1 MNNKIKKF
9 INFQYFI
16 PSLYF
21 VVFLFL
27 FLITYQIKI
36 YADDAGFI
44 SSYKLSDDKKSVN
57 RILQYVPGRNLHIL
71 WQDLGFYIT
80 AIDFESF
87 WRHRMLQT
95 FLFTL
100 IGYLVYKIVCSITH
114 DKFYSLLVGL
124 LVIFFPIYQDV
135 NWWANALPQHIIS
148 SLFVLLIIIVQI
160 KIINLRSRFLAVN
173 VLAILAIF
181 TYDQSAAAAF
191 LLLIMESYSYWSK
204 TKNSGKIN
212 LIFIS
217 QSTLMF
223 LLFVIYLQLVLS
235 RNGNGPEL
243 STSSIPRLLRNLLLP
258 LFYMLEN
265 QKYLTYTL
273 IVIIIISILFYK
285 ATKNN
290 MVKIFSNVLTLP
302 NNKYFILAFAS
313 YVPIAVWWVS
323 PRHLYLP
330 GILFAI
336 WLSQIAFSL
345 VQSKVLKLL
354 LLKILTLFLVF
365 LSICVTS
372 VLAVNKTSYSS
383 EREKIYFSLIKS
395 ITENEPEK
403 YCYGIDINSDMN
415 NLFRYES
422 INHALAFYSGNNQF
436 SRSKCSSN
444 PVYKINHVKKCFVYT
459 TTTQKQYGWRIVVG
473 DSGKKEYSEKFE
485 IYHQC
490 ILNNS

>member
-1 MNNKIKKF
+1 
-9 INFQYFI
+9 
-16 PSLYF
+16 
-21 VVFLFL
+21 
-27 FLITYQIKI
+27 
-36 YADDAGFI
+36 
-44 SSYKLSDDKKSVN
+44 
-57 RILQYVPGRNLHIL
+57 
-71 WQDLGFYIT
+71 
-80 AIDFESF
+80 
-87 WRHRMLQT
+87 
-95 FLFTL
+95 
-100 IGYLVYKIVCSITH
+100 
-114 DKFYSLLVGL
+114 
-124 LVIFFPIYQDV
+124 
-135 NWWANALPQHIIS
+135 
-148 SLFVLLIIIVQI
+148 
-160 KIINLRSRFLAVN
+160 
-173 VLAILAIF
+173 
-181 TYDQSAAAAF
+181 
-191 LLLIMESYSYWSK
+191 MESYSYWSK
-204 TKNSGKIN
+204 SKNSGKIS

-265 QKYLTYTL
+265 QKYLAYTL

-285 ATKNN
+285 AAKNN
-290 MVKIFSNVLTLP
+290 MAKIFSNVFTLP
-302 NNKYFILAFAS
+302 NNKFLILAFAS

-345 VQSKVLKLL
+345 IQSKVLKLS
-354 LLKILTLFLVF
+354 LLKFFTLFLVF

-372 VLAVNKTSYSS
+372 VLGVNKTSYNS

-395 ITENEPEK
+395 ITEDELGK
-403 YCYGIDINSDMN
+403 YCYGIDINSDVN
-415 NLFRYES
+415 NLFRHEI

-459 TTTQKQYGWRIVVG
+459 TTTQKQYGWKIIVG
-473 DSGKKEYSEKFE
+473 DSSEKEYPEKFE
-485 IYHQC
+485 IYPLC
-490 ILNNS
+490 KIDGSKL